1 MITATATRT
10 VSTLGNAI
18 EASYTIKDSS
28 KIFSILRSNI
38 YSDKMLAVI
47 REYSTNGWDGHILA
61 GTPDRPLKVTLPT
74 TLAPVFK
81 VRDFGVGLS
90 EESVLNIYTTYG
102 ESTKESSNDFNGT
115 FGLGSKS
122 AFAYGNSF
130 DIISFFEGTKTMY
143 TAYLDESNIGKIRK
157 VYSEPTTEHNGVEI
171 NVAVK
176 NADIRQFNETA
187 RKFYQHFVPCPVFIN
202 ADDTFNLFMEEA
214 HNPQVIARGTDW
226 FSYIPNTHDA
236 VDNIIVMG
244 NVSYTINLDAIPNK
258 SDKFILLRRGYYS
271 RNQPAYKIEAP
282 IGALSITAS
291 RESLEYD
298 ARTIAWINAKVDSMI
313 IEMAQSI
320 QADVDNVKN
329 SAWNTGV
336 IVNAFG
342 GGYNSSTYFVLD
354 AVKFDGKIKLHYSN
368 HSILYSTTALRLAQ
382 NEIGFTEMA
391 SYGTYFNTS
400 RLKSYKVTT
409 LHPSKKYIFVA
420 NVAGKVKEKDVNSH
434 IRGVHASVGAD
445 REIIRVNL
453 PTEESL
459 DKFKKHLMF
468 LGAEIVNIEKYP
480 SLRYSSGRVSVPS
493 QRGKDMGKAKV
504 FEYQNTDHKTKSE
517 NWEISDKDV
526 NTDGGVY
533 IRITNYDSAVY
544 PGGVR
549 AVQQRIKQLSHLLGQ
564 DEPTIYGVRDS
575 VKEVG
580 SGWVEAS
587 DYITQKTR
595 EYIDNENLSEKL
607 AKFYGNK
614 LDTNKWE
621 MVNLIL
627 RCKTSGQSSRY
638 NYATG
643 KYDVQSEFLT
653 VIAKSEVNTRSK
665 YLIEQII
672 NETDNI
678 LTSVESAFFSNV
690 VTSSMLGITPVN
702 TVNTMVDE
710 LNDINPLIKE
720 MSGILFAESDH
731 DRVIKMVTKLES
743 GR

>member
-10 VSTLGNAI
+10 VSTLGNAT
-18 EASYTIKDSS
+18 EAMYTIKDSS

-38 YSDKMLAVI
+38 YSDKMLAVV

-226 FSYIPNTHDA
+226 FSYIPKTHDA

-244 NVSYTINLDAIPNK
+244 NVAYTINLDAIPNK

-282 IGALSITAS
+282 IGSLSITAS

-320 QADVDNVKN
+320 QVDVDNVKN

-368 HSILYSTTALRLAQ
+368 HSIVYSTTALRLAQ
-382 NEIGFTEMA
+382 NEIGYTEMA
-391 SYGTYFNTS
+391 SYGTYFSTS

-409 LHPSKKYIFVA
+409 LYPSKKYIFVA

-468 LGAEIVNIEKYP
+468 LGAEIVDIEKYP

-575 VKEVG
+575 VKGVG

-587 DYITQKTR
+587 DYIIQKTR

-627 RCKTSGQSSRY
+627 RCKTSGKTSRY
-638 NYATG
+638 NYATA

-653 VIAKSEVNTRSK
+653 VIANSEVNTRSK

-720 MSGILFAESDH
+720 MSGIMFADSDH

>member
-1 MITATATRT
+1 
-10 VSTLGNAI
+10 
-18 EASYTIKDSS
+18 
-28 KIFSILRSNI
+28 
-38 YSDKMLAVI
+38 
-47 REYSTNGWDGHILA
+47 
-61 GTPDRPLKVTLPT
+61 
-74 TLAPVFK
+74 
-81 VRDFGVGLS
+81 
-90 EESVLNIYTTYG
+90 
-102 ESTKESSNDFNGT
+102 
-115 FGLGSKS
+115 
-122 AFAYGNSF
+122 
-130 DIISFFEGTKTMY
+130 
-143 TAYLDESNIGKIRK
+143 
-157 VYSEPTTEHNGVEI
+157 
-171 NVAVK
+171 
-176 NADIRQFNETA
+176 
-187 RKFYQHFVPCPVFIN
+187 
-202 ADDTFNLFMEEA
+202 
-214 HNPQVIARGTDW
+214 
-226 FSYIPNTHDA
+226 
-236 VDNIIVMG
+236 
-244 NVSYTINLDAIPNK
+244 
-258 SDKFILLRRGYYS
+258 
-271 RNQPAYKIEAP
+271 
-282 IGALSITAS
+282 
-291 RESLEYD
+291 
-298 ARTIAWINAKVDSMI
+298 
-313 IEMAQSI
+313 
-320 QADVDNVKN
+320 
-329 SAWNTGV
+329 
-336 IVNAFG
+336 
-342 GGYNSSTYFVLD
+342 
-354 AVKFDGKIKLHYSN
+354 
-368 HSILYSTTALRLAQ
+368 
-382 NEIGFTEMA
+382 
-391 SYGTYFNTS
+391 
-400 RLKSYKVTT
+400 
-409 LHPSKKYIFVA
+409 
-420 NVAGKVKEKDVNSH
+420 
-434 IRGVHASVGAD
+434 
-445 REIIRVNL
+445 
-453 PTEESL
+453 
-459 DKFKKHLMF
+459 
-468 LGAEIVNIEKYP
+468 
-480 SLRYSSGRVSVPS
+480 
-493 QRGKDMGKAKV
+493 V

-627 RCKTSGQSSRY
+627 RCKSGQTSRY

-678 LTSVESAFFSNV
+678 LTSAESAFFSNV

-702 TVNTMVDE
+702 TVNAMVDE